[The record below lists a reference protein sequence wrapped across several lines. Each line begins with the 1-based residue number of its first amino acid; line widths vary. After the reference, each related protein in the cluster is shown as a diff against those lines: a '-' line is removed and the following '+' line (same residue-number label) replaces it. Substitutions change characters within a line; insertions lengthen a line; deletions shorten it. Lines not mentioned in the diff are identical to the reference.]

1 MIPPDPGFVYGPACP
16 CHNFTVRNV
25 VTKTGRFYAGVSAG
39 LDGNLVEHNNRVT
52 LDNIDAYKF
61 TVFGV
66 ASELNMSNVL
76 TQVFNCV
83 GQYSSADGFTG
94 DGWFTFQRSVL
105 NMTNVNATHGDRI
118 AISQGWLRCRYS
130 EVSITGSN
138 VTSVPYANFIGSNG
152 VPVGSAGRVYFPG
165 EADHGQN
172 GTRFPTGRQF
182 NYGDTVFVMELQRS
196 MMIPNTSLSGRD
208 NMRDK
213 TKFVAADVYVN
224 SPFVVTSPGVFIPD
238 TEEADIKAAAVG
250 TKTIT
255 QNLTPDGT
263 SKGSAWLYVCQFSP
277 GTRIT
282 IPGAGAGGADLETYI
297 TKAPYQTPA
306 TNISAPITMDIAHPI
321 QTAVPAGTRI
331 RATEPLTTRPELTKS
346 RSAYWSISQL

>member
-1 MIPPDPGFVYGPACP
+1 M
-16 CHNFTVRNV
+16 
-25 VTKTGRFYAGVSAG
+25 
-39 LDGNLVEHNNRVT
+39 
-52 LDNIDAYKF
+52 
-61 TVFGV
+61 
-66 ASELNMSNVL
+66 
-76 TQVFNCV
+76 
-83 GQYSSADGFTG
+83 
-94 DGWFTFQRSVL
+94 
-105 NMTNVNATHGDRI
+105 
-118 AISQGWLRCRYS
+118 RCRYS